1 MQLSGVFWKIY
12 NAAEKSPRI
21 ISQRGGTRS
30 GKTFSTLQ
38 FLWLLI
44 PRADKA
50 GDVTSVVS
58 ESLPHLKRGAIR
70 DFESI
75 VGKPL
80 KMCDE
85 WNQTELTWTFPNG
98 AKLEFFSVDN
108 PGKVQG
114 PARKRL
120 FENECNHISYEAHR
134 QLAVRTTGLIILD
147 YNPSGVFW
155 AIEKVEP
162 REDCICI
169 KTTYL
174 DNREF
179 LSAEQIA
186 EIESNKEDV
195 SWWKVYG
202 LGEIGTLEGVIYD
215 FDTIDEMPDN
225 AGLLEV
231 QGLDFGFSNS
241 FTARVRLLV
250 DERRKIIYAQERCY
264 RRGML
269 NSDIVADLRADGV
282 PAYVPIYADCAEPKS
297 IEEINRGGFRVLP
310 CVKTGED
317 KKVEQIQWLKGW
329 KLLFT
334 KDSLNLINEART
346 YTWLCD
352 KDGNYLNYPIKKND
366 HLMDAMRYAAWTG
379 VGLESGKGQYNLTL
393 AR

>member
-179 LSAEQIA
+179 LSDEQVA
-186 EIESNKEDV
+186 EIESNKEDI

-250 DERRKIIYAQERCY
+250 DTGRKIIYAQERCY

-297 IEEINRGGFRVLP
+297 IEEISREGFRVLP
-310 CVKTGED
+310 CVKSGED

>member
-12 NAAEKSPRI
+12 NAAERSPRI

>member
-12 NAAEKSPRI
+12 NAAERSPRI

-179 LSAEQIA
+179 LSDEQVA
-186 EIESNKEDV
+186 EIESNKEDI

-215 FDTIDEMPDN
+215 FDTIDEMPYN

-231 QGLDFGFSNS
+231 QGLDFGFSN
-241 FTARVRLLV
+241 
-250 DERRKIIYAQERCY
+250 
-264 RRGML
+264 
-269 NSDIVADLRADGV
+269 
-282 PAYVPIYADCAEPKS
+282 
-297 IEEINRGGFRVLP
+297 
-310 CVKTGED
+310 
-317 KKVEQIQWLKGW
+317 
-329 KLLFT
+329 
-334 KDSLNLINEART
+334 
-346 YTWLCD
+346 
-352 KDGNYLNYPIKKND
+352 
-366 HLMDAMRYAAWTG
+366 
-379 VGLESGKGQYNLTL
+379 
-393 AR
+393 

>member
-12 NAAEKSPRI
+12 NAAERSPRI

-80 KMCDE
+80 KMCEE

-147 YNPSGVFW
+147 YNPSAVFW

-215 FDTIDEMPDN
+215 FDTIDEMPGN

-250 DERRKIIYAQERCY
+250 DIGRKIIYAQERCY

-297 IEEINRGGFRVLP
+297 IEEISRGGFRVLP
-310 CVKTGED
+310 CVKSGED

-379 VGLESGKGQYNLTL
+379 VGVESGKGQYNLTL

>member
-12 NAAEKSPRI
+12 KAAERSPRI

-30 GKTFSTLQ
+30 GKTFSSLQ

-179 LSAEQIA
+179 LSDEQVA

-250 DERRKIIYAQERCY
+250 DAGRKIIYAQERCY

-297 IEEINRGGFRVLP
+297 IEEISRGGFRVLP
-310 CVKTGED
+310 CVKYGED

-329 KLLFT
+329 RLLFT
-334 KDSLNLINEART
+334 KDSLNLINEARS

>member
-1 MQLSGVFWKIY
+1 M
-12 NAAEKSPRI
+12 
-21 ISQRGGTRS
+21 
-30 GKTFSTLQ
+30 
-38 FLWLLI
+38 
-44 PRADKA
+44 
-50 GDVTSVVS
+50 
-58 ESLPHLKRGAIR
+58 
-70 DFESI
+70 
-75 VGKPL
+75 
-80 KMCDE
+80 
-85 WNQTELTWTFPNG
+85 
-98 AKLEFFSVDN
+98 
-108 PGKVQG
+108 
-114 PARKRL
+114 
-120 FENECNHISYEAHR
+120 
-134 QLAVRTTGLIILD
+134 
-147 YNPSGVFW
+147 FW

-174 DNREF
+174 DNKEF

-186 EIESNKEDV
+186 EIESNKEDI

-297 IEEINRGGFRVLP
+297 IEEISRGGFRVLP
-310 CVKTGED
+310 CVKSGED

>member
-12 NAAEKSPRI
+12 NAAERSPRI

-147 YNPSGVFW
+147 YNPSAVFW

-179 LSAEQIA
+179 LSDEQVA
-186 EIESNKEDV
+186 EIESNKEDI

-250 DERRKIIYAQERCY
+250 DTGRKIIYAQERCY

-297 IEEINRGGFRVLP
+297 SEEISRGGVRVLP
-310 CVKTGED
+310 CVKSGED

-334 KDSLNLINEART
+334 KDSLNLINEARN

>member
-12 NAAEKSPRI
+12 NAAERSPRI

-179 LSAEQIA
+179 LSDEQVA
-186 EIESNKEDV
+186 EIESNKEDI

-250 DERRKIIYAQERCY
+250 DTGRKIIYAQERCY

-297 IEEINRGGFRVLP
+297 IE
-310 CVKTGED
+310 
-317 KKVEQIQWLKGW
+317 
-329 KLLFT
+329 
-334 KDSLNLINEART
+334 
-346 YTWLCD
+346 
-352 KDGNYLNYPIKKND
+352 
-366 HLMDAMRYAAWTG
+366 
-379 VGLESGKGQYNLTL
+379 
-393 AR
+393 

>member
-12 NAAEKSPRI
+12 NAAERSPRI

-85 WNQTELTWTFPNG
+85 WNQTELTWTFPNS